1 MTDEWN
7 NHHKWKKCKLGLC
20 CSKIGSGKTPRG
32 GSSVYVNQGVMFLRS
47 QNVLWGNLDISDVSY
62 IDDETNKTML
72 SSEVHSGDVLLNIT
86 GASIGRSCIY
96 SFNDRANVNQ
106 HVCILRLS
114 KEGKEKLLPEFLLQQ
129 ILSDRIQQQVMDCQ
143 NGGSREGLNFQQ
155 IADFNIVIPDINE
168 QRKICGMLNTFDC
181 KVIREETSLN
191 ALLNL
196 RASLMQRLFI

>member
-1 MTDEWN
+1 
-7 NHHKWKKCKLGLC
+7 
-20 CSKIGSGKTPRG
+20 
-32 GSSVYVNQGVMFLRS
+32 MFLRS